1 MQWFGRSA
9 CFLYLWLLLA
19 RLFFVGTCA
28 LWRAARKSK
37 WKDFGKSKLEGK
49 VSKSI
54 PKAFCFCVKID
65 PAQSWYISN
74 ARNKWISGVGC
85 WKTKGAPPPQKKM
98 NTSPK
103 KGPFQEI
110 SSSNHQFSGYVFGG
124 VSIKNPSNV
133 CCMPTLPHDS
143 YPLLN
148 IALENHHFLVGDR
161 WTQMAD
167 FPAGYV
173 SLSDHKS
180 VKRLVSQPPIFL
192 SHEKSES
199 FSCCDFFFKPPP
211 PPHKKRQ
218 VNKWAS

>member
-19 RLFFVGTCA
+19 RLFFCWDVCSVKG
-28 LWRAARKSK
+28 SK
-37 WKDFGKSKLEGK
+37 KIKVEGFWKIKTGREGFK
-49 VSKSI
+49 I
-54 PKAFCFCVKID
+54 NPKGFCFFVKID

-74 ARNKWISGVGC
+74 AGNKWISGVGC
-85 WKTKGAPPPQKKM
+85 WKTKGPPPPPKKKK

-173 SLSDHKS
+173 SLPDHKS

-211 PPHKKRQ
+211 PPDK
-218 VNKWAS
+218 